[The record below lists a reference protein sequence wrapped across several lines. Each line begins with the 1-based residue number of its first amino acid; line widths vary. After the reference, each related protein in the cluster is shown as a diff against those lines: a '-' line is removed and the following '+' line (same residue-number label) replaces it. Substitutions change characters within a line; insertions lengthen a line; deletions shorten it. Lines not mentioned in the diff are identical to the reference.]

1 MVGRGAT
8 LRYVMPRRNAGL
20 RHDAVLRHIMTLRSV
35 TPRYISFWKS
45 FREKGDMHKIF
56 VVEDDDNIR
65 ELLTYALTQSSFDV
79 SGYADGR
86 LFYEALNAALT
97 AATVSAVSD
106 AKTPDLILLDI
117 MLPGEDGI
125 SLLKKV
131 RGSGKTEKIPIIML
145 TAKGAEHDRV
155 KGLDL
160 GADDYI
166 TKPFSVVEVVAR
178 IRAVLRRSASKTDAL
193 SDLAIGGAVGVA
205 LSPHKRAVYVNGTEI
220 AVTYKEFELL
230 QYLMR
235 KKGVVLTREAI
246 LNRVWG
252 SDYLGDSRTVD
263 MHIKS
268 LRQKL
273 GEAGRVIK
281 TVRNVGYKIEDEV

>member
-1 MVGRGAT
+1 MR
-8 LRYVMPRRNAGL
+8 
-20 RHDAVLRHIMTLRSV
+20 
-35 TPRYISFWKS
+35 
-45 FREKGDMHKIF
+45 KIF

-65 ELLTYALTQSSFDV
+65 ELLLYALTQSGFDV

-86 LFYEALNAALT
+86 LFYEALYAASR
-97 AATVSAVSD
+97 AAGSD

-125 SLLKKV
+125 SLLKKM
-131 RGSGKTEKIPIIML
+131 RAFGKTEKIPVIML

-178 IRAVLRRSASKTDAL
+178 IRAVLRRSDSRTDAP
-193 SDLAIGGAVGVA
+193 SDLVVAIHGAGGIV
-205 LSPHKRAVYVNGTEI
+205 LSPNKRTVHVNGTEI
-220 AVTYKEFELL
+220 TVITYKEFELL
-230 QYLMR
+230 RYLMR
-235 KKGVVLTREAI
+235 KKNVVLTRETI
-246 LNRVWG
+246 LTRIWG
-252 SDYLGDSRTVD
+252 SDYFGDSRTVD

-273 GEAGRVIK
+273 GEAGGVIK

>member
-1 MVGRGAT
+1 MR
-8 LRYVMPRRNAGL
+8 
-20 RHDAVLRHIMTLRSV
+20 
-35 TPRYISFWKS
+35 
-45 FREKGDMHKIF
+45 KIF

-65 ELLTYALTQSSFDV
+65 ELLIYALAQSGFDV
-79 SGYADGR
+79 SGYADGG
-86 LFYEALNAALT
+86 LFYAALNA
-97 AATVSAVSD
+97 VSD
-106 AKTPDLILLDI
+106 TKPPDLVLLDV

-131 RGSGKTEKIPIIML
+131 RAFGKTEKIPIIML

-178 IRAVLRRSASKTDAL
+178 IRAVLRRSNPRTDAPA
-193 SDLAIGGAVGVA
+193 DLVVGGAGGGVSVV
-205 LSPHKRAVYVNGTEI
+205 LSPNKRAVHVNGTEI
-220 AVTYKEFELL
+220 TLTYKEFELL
-230 QYLMR
+230 RHLMR
-235 KKGVVLTREAI
+235 KKNVVLTRETI
-246 LNRVWG
+246 LSRVWG
-252 SDYLGDSRTVD
+252 SDYFGDSRTID

-273 GEAGRVIK
+273 GEAGGVIK